1 MSIEEVDMHNI
12 HQSVL
17 NVSEERLD
25 KDHIEDSNLE
35 WEER

>member
-12 HQSVL
+12 RQNVL

-35 WEER
+35 WEES